1 MNIFIAL
8 LMPFVVTLAFL
19 GIWYAFAFGLRALG
33 VALYRFGTAMGA
45 HWPKL

>member
-8 LMPFVVTLAFL
+8 LMPFVVSLAVL
-19 GIWYAFAFGLRALG
+19 GIWCAFAFGLRALG
-33 VALYRFGTAMGA
+33 VALYRVGTAMGA

>member
-1 MNIFIAL
+1 MIFIAL
-8 LMPFVVTLAFL
+8 LIPFVVTFAFL

-33 VALYRFGTAMGA
+33 VALYRVGTAMGA

>member
-1 MNIFIAL
+1 MTIFIAL
-8 LMPFVVTLAFL
+8 LAPFVVSLAFL

-33 VALYRFGTAMGA
+33 VALYRVGTAMGA

>member
-1 MNIFIAL
+1 VTIFIAL
-8 LMPFVVTLAFL
+8 LVPFVVTLAFL

-33 VALYRFGTAMGA
+33 VALYRVGTAMGA

>member
-1 MNIFIAL
+1 VTIFIAL

-33 VALYRFGTAMGA
+33 VALYRVGTAMGA